1 MLDASYSARNITEL
15 FFVEALVNVTDDDLP
30 DGINA
35 TAAAVNLTEVGVR
48 FEAVSANGR
57 AAGKRLET
65 EAPDV
70 ETHCLYSSGV
80 ETIKT

>member
-15 FFVEALVNVTDDDLP
+15 FFLEALSPLA
-30 DGINA
+30 NA
-35 TAAAVNLTEVGVR
+35 TGSAGVNLTEVGVR

-57 AAGKRLET
+57 TAGKRLET

>member
-35 TAAAVNLTEVGVR
+35 LMRWYTCPCNA
-48 FEAVSANGR
+48 
-57 AAGKRLET
+57 
-65 EAPDV
+65 
-70 ETHCLYSSGV
+70 
-80 ETIKT
+80 